1 MGTGW
6 TPLGGTCG
14 SICLGMFRSFKIL
27 SSHCSVARSIISV
40 REALVTSVAC
50 TVPPVRLYS
59 SHVSM
64 VPNKASPAC
73 RGDARHT
80 AGQRDVVRRSVRCG
94 AVGR

>member
-1 MGTGW
+1 
-6 TPLGGTCG
+6 
-14 SICLGMFRSFKIL
+14 
-27 SSHCSVARSIISV
+27 
-40 REALVTSVAC
+40 
-50 TVPPVRLYS
+50 VPPVRLYS